1 MGDGYIKAQWHQIC
15 TDDARATDT
24 ATCPSSMEILTDGNF
39 PYTSVDEARA
49 VAGST
54 PKAKAAAK
62 KEELPQESGAVSA
75 GAVGVAEVEVSG
87 AEMPAKVTDKEK
99 EDVNQAVCEERV
111 TGHALGAGEQPSAAG
126 TLDSAKSSVSP
137 TQSMIDEVFGPD
149 SPEVRAK
156 HFRALKDMVKS
167 LGELKEQLDL
177 MKTPAPTPAASPAQ
191 SPRNLPMETVQAG
204 FDEVDY
210 GADDSPTNKDDEQT
224 ADAGEQTEIS
234 QEAVNSALANS

>member
-1 MGDGYIKAQWHQIC
+1 
-15 TDDARATDT
+15 
-24 ATCPSSMEILTDGNF
+24 
-39 PYTSVDEARA
+39 
-49 VAGST
+49 
-54 PKAKAAAK
+54 
-62 KEELPQESGAVSA
+62 
-75 GAVGVAEVEVSG
+75 
-87 AEMPAKVTDKEK
+87 MPAKVTDKEK

-111 TGHALGAGEQPSAAG
+111 TRHALGAGEQPSAAG

-137 TQSMIDEVFGPD
+137 TQSMIDE
-149 SPEVRAK
+149 AK
-156 HFRALKDMVKS
+156 HFRALKNMVKS
-167 LGELKEQLDL
+167 LDELKEQLDQ

-210 GADDSPTNKDDEQT
+210 GADESPTNKDDEQT